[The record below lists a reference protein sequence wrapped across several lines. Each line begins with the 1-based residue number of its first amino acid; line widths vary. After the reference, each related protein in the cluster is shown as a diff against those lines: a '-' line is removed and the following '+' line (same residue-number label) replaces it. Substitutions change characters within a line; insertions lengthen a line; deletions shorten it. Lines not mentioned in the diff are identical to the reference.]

1 MGILAVILGIL
12 AIACA
17 VLGTFMFGTI
27 GGIAAEVLAAAA
39 VVLGILKRKKD
50 RKGGIASIVIGALA
64 IILTVVMMDVSSNIF
79 KTLHEKAVEL
89 KPDGLWAQVSED
101 VHGGMMELASRLPK
115 DQASLDALLKEMQ
128 ELEQMSG
135 N

>member
-1 MGILAVILGIL
+1 
-12 AIACA
+12 
-17 VLGTFMFGTI
+17 MFGTI
-27 GGIAAEVLAAAA
+27 GGIAAGVLAAAA

-79 KTLHEKAVEL
+79 KILHEKAVEL

-101 VHGGMMELASRLPK
+101 VHGGMMELAGRLPK
-115 DQASLDALLKEMQ
+115 DQAGLDALLKEMQ

>member
-101 VHGGMMELASRLPK
+101 VHGGMMELACRLPK